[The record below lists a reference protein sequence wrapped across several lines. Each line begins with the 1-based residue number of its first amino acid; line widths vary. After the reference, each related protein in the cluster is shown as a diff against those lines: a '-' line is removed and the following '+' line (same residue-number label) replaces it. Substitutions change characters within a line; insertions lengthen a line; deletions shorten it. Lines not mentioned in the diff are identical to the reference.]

1 MVTETCWV
9 LKGLFVHDNRN
20 LMTITF
26 GETIGELILDPLL
39 VGLDKPNL
47 KKGTTSESN
56 ISLNLSKCKEDHP
69 GYRHNF
75 YSWEKRKPKKFKLV
89 GY

>member
-1 MVTETCWV
+1 
-9 LKGLFVHDNRN
+9 
-20 LMTITF
+20 MTITF

-75 YSWEKRKPKKFKLV
+75 YS
-89 GY
+89 